1 MKRIKLGRENDDN
14 AEHMKKTEYKKKTKE
29 ERGGLKKQ
37 RIRRRQRRWRN
48 MKIKM

>member
-1 MKRIKLGRENDDN
+1 MKRVKLGRGNDDN
-14 AEHMKKTEYKKKTKE
+14 AEHMKKTEYKKEDK

-37 RIRRRQRRWRN
+37 RIRQRQRRRRN